1 MIELFS
7 DIPIEVKQK
16 NQLIIDYMFQNF
28 QLYQVLNFIN
38 NYILFTS
45 DNEEKDFIRF
55 YVNLKMEQLNNE
67 NNND

>member
-7 DIPIEVKQK
+7 NIPIEVKQK

-28 QLYQVLNFIN
+28 ELWQILNFVN

-45 DNEEKDFIRF
+45 NDEEKDFIKF